1 MVRLIGSFPFESVGP
16 YLAPIWPLFGPYL
29 APIWPLFG
37 RGRARLLATRKTTA
51 LGAPKVDRSE
61 LRKCDSAEAE
71 PSVRSLVSWCWYL
84 TAPERFRRLQ
94 TCRLAL

>member
-37 RGRARLLATRKTTA
+37 HYLAPIWLRA
-51 LGAPKVDRSE
+51 G
-61 LRKCDSAEAE
+61 EAAGN
-71 PSVRSLVSWCWYL
+71 P
-84 TAPERFRRLQ
+84 
-94 TCRLAL
+94 